1 MIMKEKEK
9 VYISLPISGR
19 DLTRVRKEAEIIRG
33 HLENAGYSAVTP
45 FDVYAGP
52 HPGYADYMASDIRLI
67 FDCDAVC
74 FAWDWQESKGCRLER
89 AAAEIYGKKIMAQAK
104 NGDIL

>member
-52 HPGYADYMASDIRLI
+52 HPGYADYI
-67 FDCDAVC
+67 
-74 FAWDWQESKGCRLER
+74 
-89 AAAEIYGKKIMAQAK
+89 GKRHTSYF
-104 NGDIL
+104 